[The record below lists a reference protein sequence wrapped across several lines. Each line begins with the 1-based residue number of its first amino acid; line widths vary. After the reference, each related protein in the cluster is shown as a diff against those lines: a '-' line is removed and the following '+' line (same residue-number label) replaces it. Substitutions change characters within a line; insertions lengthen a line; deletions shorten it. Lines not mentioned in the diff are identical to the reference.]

1 MKKYKIYLF
10 DFDGTLLNT
19 LPALQHVFELSYAHI
34 GFKYDPAWTLEF
46 SRVPLHVSYAKI
58 GAPKEKWDEFIAY
71 IDYSLD
77 LPKSLL
83 SNSPYPES
91 LEFFQYLKDRDIFAG
106 IVTSNNIKHVK
117 EVFEILEIDSDIF
130 KLFIGNKECQQ
141 FKPHPDPILKALEKL
156 QYTGDRHDVVYVGDG
171 INDTISANAAGV
183 DAVLIDRDDSLPSS
197 DKYIKIKSLMELFE

>member
-19 LPALQHVFELSYAHI
+19 LPALQHVFEVSYAHI
-34 GFKYDPAWTLEF
+34 GFEFDPAWTLEF

-58 GAPKEKWDEFIAY
+58 GAPKDKWDEFIAY

-77 LPKSLL
+77 LPKSLI
-83 SNSPYPES
+83 SNTPYPES
-91 LEFFQYLKDRDIFAG
+91 LEFFQYLKDNNIFAG

-117 EVFEILEIDSDIF
+117 EVFDILEIDSGIF

-141 FKPHPDPILKALEKL
+141 FKPHPDPILKAIISIATLTT
-156 QYTGDRHDVVYVGDG
+156 TGIYLL
-171 INDTISANAAGV
+171 ISFLTGAWHITWIIWIIYAIV
-183 DAVLIDRDDSLPSS
+183 IRIIELSYSL
-197 DKYIKIKSLMELFE
+197 KGGNTNEE